1 VKPVHYRDLALDDI
15 DSSTD
20 YYATVDGKV
29 ARQWVEELQRAV
41 ADIGRHPR
49 LGSSRFAEQLGI
61 EGLRHRTLGKFP
73 YLVFYIESD
82 DRIVIVR
89 VLHERRD
96 VDGVLRDS
104 GSDFSD

>member
-15 DSSTD
+15 DSSID

-29 ARQWVEELQRAV
+29 ARRWVEEMQRAV

-82 DRIVIVR
+82 SRIVIVR

-96 VDGVLRDS
+96 VHGELRDS